1 MRRWCAGGISPSSTA
16 RSENQMKETQLVRC
30 ASATGQKR
38 LVDHL
43 GCSTAVAPAQSVAS
57 SE

>member
-1 MRRWCAGGISPSSTA
+1 
-16 RSENQMKETQLVRC
+16 MKQTQLVRC
-30 ASATGQKR
+30 ARATVQKR

-43 GCSTAVAPAQSVAS
+43 GCSTAVPPAQSVAS